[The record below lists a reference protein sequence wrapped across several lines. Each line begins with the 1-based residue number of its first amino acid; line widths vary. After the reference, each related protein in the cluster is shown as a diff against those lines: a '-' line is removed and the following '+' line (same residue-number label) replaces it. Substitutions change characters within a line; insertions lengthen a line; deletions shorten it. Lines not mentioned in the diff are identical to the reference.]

1 MYSEQFQQ
9 KYFHSTMNI
18 QIIFISKEE
27 TCSKIQKIIAKSPCE
42 KQGDFDYTKDIILIF
57 GRLTDS
63 YYNISVE

>member
-1 MYSEQFQQ
+1 MYPKQFQQ
-9 KYFHSTMNI
+9 KYSYSTMNI
-18 QIIFISKEE
+18 QITFTQREGTSIK
-27 TCSKIQKIIAKSPCE
+27 KIIAKSPCG